1 VEGAVIVKG
10 TMGARDGDVVIG
22 ALIRR
27 LRGIPTCIIGPSE
40 AGIRCI
46 GIDNSSGVR
55 GLTRHLIEKHARR
68 RIAFV
73 SGHGREADE
82 RLAGYRAGHRDRGM
96 TPDESLLIRGDFR
109 SSAGQDAVAKLF
121 DGGARCD
128 AIVAAN
134 DWMALGALEALR
146 TRGIRVPDD
155 VAVVGFDDIDEAR
168 FATPPLT
175 TVRQSPRQLGIEAV
189 RLVLDG
195 LGGGEARGDVVLET
209 LPKIRQSC
217 GCFRGAWPADAEA
230 PAQASPNER
239 RPNYG
244 AWIQA
249 TAARGPAP
257 DPSLPTD
264 WAARMVE
271 SMGRD
276 LEGGTSQR
284 FIAAVDDLVG
294 RTAAL
299 GNVSAWHQPVAT
311 LRREVLRDLA
321 AGTDT
326 LALAESIFER
336 AHILIGDHAE
346 RAQGRRRL
354 ETEAMWR
361 ALEELGTEVRMS
373 PDRPAMGRVLAAQLS
388 GLHIR
393 SCGVVVHRMDRP
405 PTSNDEARLIIG
417 WDQERGLSTFDGGVS
432 FHARQLVPDV
442 FRPPRRHTV
451 MVQPLCFQTEV
462 LGWCLLEM
470 DPPRAA
476 VCESIPTQISVSLK
490 ATALQQARAADNRP
504 PRGR

>member
-1 VEGAVIVKG
+1 
-10 TMGARDGDVVIG
+10 
-22 ALIRR
+22 
-27 LRGIPTCIIGPSE
+27 
-40 AGIRCI
+40 
-46 GIDNSSGVR
+46 
-55 GLTRHLIEKHARR
+55 
-68 RIAFV
+68 
-73 SGHGREADE
+73 
-82 RLAGYRAGHRDRGM
+82 M
-96 TPDESLLIRGDFR
+96 TPDESLMIRGDFR

-121 DGGARCD
+121 DGGVRCD

-146 TRGIRVPDD
+146 TRGIRVPED

-195 LGGGEARGDVVLET
+195 LRGGEARGDVVLET

-217 GCFRGAWPADAEA
+217 GCFRGAWPADAEP
-230 PAQASPNER
+230 PAQASPNAR
-239 RPNYG
+239 RLNYG

-257 DPSLPTD
+257 DPALPAD

-271 SMGRD
+271 SIGRD

-284 FIAAVDDLVG
+284 FIAAVDDLVE
-294 RTAAL
+294 RAAAL
-299 GNVSAWHQPVAT
+299 GNVSAWHQPVVT

-354 ETEAMWR
+354 ETEATWR

-373 PDRPAMGRVLAAQLS
+373 LDRPAMGRVLAAHLS

-405 PTSNDEARLIIG
+405 PTSNDQARLIIG

-432 FHARQLVPDV
+432 FPAHELVPDV

-451 MVQPLCFQTEV
+451 MVQPLCFQTEA

-476 VCESIPTQISVSLK
+476 VCEAIPTQISASLK
-490 ATALQQARAADNRP
+490 ATALQQPRAADVRP